1 MHLPARFSAL
11 ALAGALLLVP
21 VEAAP
26 ALAAPAAPAARAA
39 AAVTAAPA
47 RLASATSPAS
57 ATLTLVGH
65 LTRAH
70 PGSPRRA
77 G

>member
-47 RLASATSPAS
+47 RLASATSPARP
-57 ATLTLVGH
+57 

-70 PGSPRRA
+70 PGPPRRA

>member
-26 ALAAPAAPAARAA
+26 ALAAPAAPATPAARAA
-39 AAVTAAPA
+39 TAAPD
-47 RLASATSPAS
+47 RLASAPPAW
-57 ATLTLVGH
+57 L
-65 LTRAH
+65 LTR
-70 PGSPRRA
+70 R
-77 G
+77 